1 MKNQLTSNWLK
12 KINLQ
17 DSSSEDEKTD
27 RNSQKKEVLYPNL
40 YMIPNEK
47 YPHLQRQ
54 YLITKLDLLIHV
66 HKKEENILLQKKIGW
81 NILYSYFF
89 QKLFLISK
97 SEREKNKFLNL
108 KEVEFRIRKQIG
120 KIRQKKLTYEE
131 EENNKEINFD
141 LFEKKNYN
149 PPISTLFSHNFL
161 NDPSNNFLGKYEEN
175 SQLVQI
181 LNTFV
186 NYQQKDIKIPK
197 IRNVNSLLQ
206 KKEEIEFKKIKLDKL
221 RRKSNI
227 ELKRFDILENKNSN
241 RLFNDVNFRLEKI
254 IDDNNK
260 KEEKIILR
268 EEVIPKGAKKIVE
281 KFIKLYPN
289 NNQIFVED
297 ELDCFQNDKK
307 IYDLEMQNTKMFKN
321 NIMDSK
327 RYLFDFQYYKKLFDN
342 DSKKGSSFNF
352 KREMDNIFKNI
363 DFAIQNTRLKFES
376 EDESD

>member
-1 MKNQLTSNWLK
+1 MKTQLKSNWMLK
-12 KINLQ
+12 MTNLQ
-17 DSSSEDEKTD
+17 DSSSDDEKTEK
-27 RNSQKKEVLYPNL
+27 NSQKEVLYPNL

-47 YPHLQRQ
+47 FPHLQRQ
-54 YLITKLDLLIHV
+54 YLITKLDFLIQA
-66 HKKEENILLQKKIGW
+66 HKKEENIILQKKIGW

-89 QKLFLISK
+89 QKLFLITK
-97 SEREKNKFLNL
+97 SERENNKFLNL

-120 KIRQKKLTYEE
+120 KIRQKKLSYEE

-149 PPISTLFSHNFL
+149 PPISSLFSHNFL
-161 NDPSNNFLGKYEEN
+161 NDPSNNILGKSEEN

-186 NYQQKDIKIPK
+186 NYEQRDIKIPK
-197 IRNVNSLLQ
+197 IRNVNSVLQ
-206 KKEEIEFKKIKLDKL
+206 KKEESEIKKSKLEKL

-227 ELKRFDILENKNSN
+227 ELKRFDILSNKNSN

-254 IDDNNK
+254 IEDDNNK

-268 EEVIPKGAKKIVE
+268 EDVIPKGAKKIVE
-281 KFIKLYPN
+281 KFVKLHPN

-307 IYDLEMQNTKMFKN
+307 IYDLEMQNTKMFEN

-327 RYLFDFQYYKKLFDN
+327 RYLFDFQYLKNLLNNDN
-342 DSKKGSSFNF
+342 KKGSSFNF
-352 KREMDNIFKNI
+352 KKEMDNIFKNI
-363 DFAIQNTRLKFES
+363 DFAIQNTNLNFGNKK
-376 EDESD
+376 DD

>member
-1 MKNQLTSNWLK
+1 MKTQLKSNWMLK
-12 KINLQ
+12 MTNLQ
-17 DSSSEDEKTD
+17 DSSSDDEKTEK
-27 RNSQKKEVLYPNL
+27 NSQKEVLYPNL

-47 YPHLQRQ
+47 FPHLQRQ
-54 YLITKLDLLIHV
+54 YLITKLDFLIQA
-66 HKKEENILLQKKIGW
+66 HKKEENIVLQKKIGW

-89 QKLFLISK
+89 QKLFLITK
-97 SEREKNKFLNL
+97 SERENNKFLNL
-108 KEVEFRIRKQIG
+108 KEVEFRIRKKIG
-120 KIRQKKLTYEE
+120 KIRQKKLSYEE

-149 PPISTLFSHNFL
+149 PPISSLFSHNFL
-161 NDPSNNFLGKYEEN
+161 NEPSNNILGKSEEN

-186 NYQQKDIKIPK
+186 NYEQRDIKIPK
-197 IRNVNSLLQ
+197 IRNVNSVLQ
-206 KKEEIEFKKIKLDKL
+206 KKEESEIKKSKLEKL

-227 ELKRFDILENKNSN
+227 ELKRFDILGNKNSN

-254 IDDNNK
+254 IEDDNNK

-268 EEVIPKGAKKIVE
+268 EDVIPKGAKKIVE
-281 KFIKLYPN
+281 KFVKLHPN

-307 IYDLEMQNTKMFKN
+307 IYDLEMQNTKMFEN

-327 RYLFDFQYYKKLFDN
+327 RYLFDFQYLKNLLNNDN
-342 DSKKGSSFNF
+342 KKGSSFNF
-352 KREMDNIFKNI
+352 KKEMDNIFKNI
-363 DFAIQNTRLKFES
+363 DFAIQNTNLNFGNKK
-376 EDESD
+376 DD

>member
-1 MKNQLTSNWLK
+1 MSKPNFFTKLMVRE
-12 KINLQ
+12 
-17 DSSSEDEKTD
+17 SSSDD
-27 RNSQKKEVLYPNL
+27 DLNSAKDGEKKETLYPNL
-40 YMIPNEK
+40 YMIPNDK
-47 YPHLQRQ
+47 YPYLQRNF
-54 YLITKLDLLIHV
+54 LINKLHILIQM
-66 HKKEENILLQKKIGW
+66 HKKEEKSLLQEKIGW

-89 QKLFLISK
+89 QKLFLVSK
-97 SEREKNKFLNL
+97 DIREKKKLLNL
-108 KEVEFRIRKQIG
+108 KEVEIRIRKQLG
-120 KIRQKKLTYEE
+120 KIRKKKEE
-131 EENNKEINFD
+131 DEDDKKEIYFD
-141 LFEKKNYN
+141 LFEKVNYN
-149 PPISTLFSHNFL
+149 PPISSLFSHNFL
-161 NDPSNNFLGKYEEN
+161 NDPSNNILGKSEEN

-227 ELKRFDILENKNSN
+227 ELKRFDILSNKNSN

-281 KFIKLYPN
+281 KFVKLHPN

-307 IYDLEMQNTKMFKN
+307 IYDLEMQNTKMFEN

-327 RYLFDFQYYKKLFDN
+327 RYLFDFQYYKKMFDN